1 VEGIDRTSGMATE
14 KLPDRNAG
22 GDFLLRRGS
31 LDPLLPAR
39 AHDFTNA
46 KHLLAVFARPPR
58 NGDRVADLQGIRSP
72 AGVVPPGRRCARL
85 GNPYRQVARRVL
97 HFEIQMGMGTDKSE
111 FRYGSLKCDQ
121 FVRLVLRRRV
131 MREDQDGRHQ
141 QADHYRQN
149 G

>member
-1 VEGIDRTSGMATE
+1 MATE

-39 AHDFTNA
+39 AYDFTNA

-85 GNPYRQVARRVL
+85 GNLYRLVARLVL
-97 HFEIQMGMGTDKSE
+97 HFEMQIVLGTATSA
-111 FRYGSLKCDQ
+111 FRYDSLTCDQ
-121 FVRLVLRRRV
+121 FV
-131 MREDQDGRHQ
+131 
-141 QADHYRQN
+141 
-149 G
+149 